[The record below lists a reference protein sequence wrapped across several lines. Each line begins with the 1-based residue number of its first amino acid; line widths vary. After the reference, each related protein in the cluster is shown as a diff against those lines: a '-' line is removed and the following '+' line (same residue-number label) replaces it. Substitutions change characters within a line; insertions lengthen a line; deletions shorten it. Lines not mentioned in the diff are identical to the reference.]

1 MRIWVG
7 KWGDLG
13 GGNCNQNILYEKNL
27 FSMKTKILCVSVKF
41 PSSCLSGT
49 YPELRLFR
57 AECVFNDEA
66 SVFQVHIKDKDQ

>member
-1 MRIWVG
+1 
-7 KWGDLG
+7 
-13 GGNCNQNILYEKNL
+13 
-27 FSMKTKILCVSVKF
+27 MKTKILCVSVKF